1 MYITRHMEKPV
12 MELNEQYP
20 VLLLTG
26 PRQVG
31 KTTMLEHLIEV
42 EGKGRK
48 KVSLDDLTLRELA
61 KTDPKMF
68 FQLYQPPLLIDE
80 VQYAPELFP
89 YIKIMVDE
97 RHQPGDFWLT
107 GSQLFKMM
115 EGVQE
120 SLAGRVALLHLSPLS
135 QSEIMKRPPEPP
147 FSLELPLLSE
157 RQNGRQMLNTPK
169 VFQRIH
175 QGGMPALVTGTYSNA
190 SIFYSSYID
199 TYMER
204 DVRRLSNDIDSLKF
218 LRFLRSVAAR
228 TSQQVNYKGIA
239 DDAEIDQTTAKNWLH
254 VLEAL
259 GIIFLLEPYSNNV
272 LKRTVS
278 TPKLYFYDSG
288 IVCYLTRWSSP
299 ETAMEGAMSGA
310 LLENYTVAEIIKTYQ
325 NAGQEPFLYYYRDK
339 DAREIDLILER
350 DGKLFPIEIKKMA
363 SPPKKLTK
371 VFDLIDP
378 AHSDS
383 FNAFAYIRDDKD
395 VMKLVN
401 NFIKN
406 TTPKGAQQNDPFW
419 ERSEIALDTALIL
432 YLIHEAP
439 PEEQNFEMLIYMM
452 NFAEVREEDDQYRS
466 PLDMLFRVLEEE
478 QPNHVAVK
486 QYKAFKQAAGDICS
500 K

>member
-48 KVSLDDLTLRELA
+48 KASLDDLTLRELA

-147 FSLELPLLSE
+147 FSLELSLLSE
-157 RQNGRQMLNTPK
+157 RQNGRQMLNTPE
-169 VFQRIH
+169 VFQHIH

-190 SIFYSSYID
+190 PIFYSSYID

-371 VFDLIDP
+371 VFDLID
-378 AHSDS
+378 
-383 FNAFAYIRDDKD
+383 K
-395 VMKLVN
+395 
-401 NFIKN
+401 
-406 TTPKGAQQNDPFW
+406 
-419 ERSEIALDTALIL
+419 
-432 YLIHEAP
+432 
-439 PEEQNFEMLIYMM
+439 
-452 NFAEVREEDDQYRS
+452 S
-466 PLDMLFRVLEEE
+466 PLQRGTGAILCMADQLG
-478 QPNHVAVK
+478 
-486 QYKAFKQAAGDICS
+486 AFDQNNLIVPIS
-500 K
+500 LI

>member
-157 RQNGRQMLNTPK
+157 RQNGRQMLNTPE

-218 LRFLRSVAAR
+218 LRFLRSVATR

-325 NAGQEPFLYYYRDK
+325 NADQEPFLYYYRDK

-371 VFDLIDP
+371 VFDLID
-378 AHSDS
+378 
-383 FNAFAYIRDDKD
+383 K
-395 VMKLVN
+395 
-401 NFIKN
+401 
-406 TTPKGAQQNDPFW
+406 
-419 ERSEIALDTALIL
+419 
-432 YLIHEAP
+432 
-439 PEEQNFEMLIYMM
+439 
-452 NFAEVREEDDQYRS
+452 S
-466 PLDMLFRVLEEE
+466 PLQRGTGAILCMADQLG
-478 QPNHVAVK
+478 
-486 QYKAFKQAAGDICS
+486 AFDQNNLIVPIS
-500 K
+500 LI

>member
-120 SLAGRVALLHLSPLS
+120 SLAGRVALLHLSPRS
-135 QSEIMKRPPEPP
+135 PSEIMKRPPEPP

-157 RQNGRQMLNTPK
+157 RQNGRQMLNTPE

-371 VFDLIDP
+371 VFDLID
-378 AHSDS
+378 
-383 FNAFAYIRDDKD
+383 K
-395 VMKLVN
+395 
-401 NFIKN
+401 
-406 TTPKGAQQNDPFW
+406 
-419 ERSEIALDTALIL
+419 
-432 YLIHEAP
+432 
-439 PEEQNFEMLIYMM
+439 
-452 NFAEVREEDDQYRS
+452 S
-466 PLDMLFRVLEEE
+466 PLQRGTGAILCMADQLG
-478 QPNHVAVK
+478 
-486 QYKAFKQAAGDICS
+486 AFDQNNLIVPIS
-500 K
+500 LI

>member
-80 VQYAPELFP
+80 VQYALELFP

-157 RQNGRQMLNTPK
+157 RQNGRQMLNTPE

-371 VFDLIDP
+371 VFDLID
-378 AHSDS
+378 
-383 FNAFAYIRDDKD
+383 K
-395 VMKLVN
+395 
-401 NFIKN
+401 
-406 TTPKGAQQNDPFW
+406 
-419 ERSEIALDTALIL
+419 
-432 YLIHEAP
+432 
-439 PEEQNFEMLIYMM
+439 
-452 NFAEVREEDDQYRS
+452 S
-466 PLDMLFRVLEEE
+466 PLQRGTGAILCMADQLG
-478 QPNHVAVK
+478 
-486 QYKAFKQAAGDICS
+486 AFDQNNLIVPIS
-500 K
+500 LI

>member
-157 RQNGRQMLNTPK
+157 RQNGRQMLNTPE

-299 ETAMEGAMSGA
+299 ETAIEGAMSGA

-371 VFDLIDP
+371 VFDLID
-378 AHSDS
+378 
-383 FNAFAYIRDDKD
+383 K
-395 VMKLVN
+395 
-401 NFIKN
+401 
-406 TTPKGAQQNDPFW
+406 
-419 ERSEIALDTALIL
+419 
-432 YLIHEAP
+432 
-439 PEEQNFEMLIYMM
+439 
-452 NFAEVREEDDQYRS
+452 S
-466 PLDMLFRVLEEE
+466 PLQRGTGAILCMADQLG
-478 QPNHVAVK
+478 
-486 QYKAFKQAAGDICS
+486 AFDQNNLIVPIS
-500 K
+500 LI

>member
-107 GSQLFKMM
+107 GSQLSKMM

-157 RQNGRQMLNTPK
+157 RQNGRQMLNTPE

-371 VFDLIDP
+371 VFDLID
-378 AHSDS
+378 
-383 FNAFAYIRDDKD
+383 K
-395 VMKLVN
+395 
-401 NFIKN
+401 
-406 TTPKGAQQNDPFW
+406 
-419 ERSEIALDTALIL
+419 
-432 YLIHEAP
+432 
-439 PEEQNFEMLIYMM
+439 
-452 NFAEVREEDDQYRS
+452 S
-466 PLDMLFRVLEEE
+466 PLQRGTGAILCMADQLG
-478 QPNHVAVK
+478 
-486 QYKAFKQAAGDICS
+486 AFDQNNLIVPIS
-500 K
+500 LI

>member
-157 RQNGRQMLNTPK
+157 RQNGRQMLNTPE

-272 LKRTVS
+272 LNRTVS

-371 VFDLIDP
+371 VFDLID
-378 AHSDS
+378 
-383 FNAFAYIRDDKD
+383 K
-395 VMKLVN
+395 
-401 NFIKN
+401 
-406 TTPKGAQQNDPFW
+406 
-419 ERSEIALDTALIL
+419 
-432 YLIHEAP
+432 
-439 PEEQNFEMLIYMM
+439 
-452 NFAEVREEDDQYRS
+452 S
-466 PLDMLFRVLEEE
+466 PLQRGTGAILCMADQLG
-478 QPNHVAVK
+478 
-486 QYKAFKQAAGDICS
+486 AFDQNNLIVPIS
-500 K
+500 LI

>member
-120 SLAGRVALLHLSPLS
+120 SLAGRLALLHLSPLS

-157 RQNGRQMLNTPK
+157 RQNGRQMLNTPE

-228 TSQQVNYKGIA
+228 ASQQVNYKGIA

-325 NAGQEPFLYYYRDK
+325 NTGQEPFLYYYRDK

-371 VFDLIDP
+371 VFDLID
-378 AHSDS
+378 
-383 FNAFAYIRDDKD
+383 K
-395 VMKLVN
+395 
-401 NFIKN
+401 
-406 TTPKGAQQNDPFW
+406 
-419 ERSEIALDTALIL
+419 
-432 YLIHEAP
+432 
-439 PEEQNFEMLIYMM
+439 
-452 NFAEVREEDDQYRS
+452 S
-466 PLDMLFRVLEEE
+466 PLQRGTGAILCMADQLG
-478 QPNHVAVK
+478 
-486 QYKAFKQAAGDICS
+486 AFDQNNLIVPIS
-500 K
+500 LI

>member
-1 MYITRHMEKPV
+1 

-157 RQNGRQMLNTPK
+157 RQNGRQMLNTPE

-339 DAREIDLILER
+339 DAREIDLILEQ

-371 VFDLIDP
+371 VFDLID
-378 AHSDS
+378 
-383 FNAFAYIRDDKD
+383 K
-395 VMKLVN
+395 
-401 NFIKN
+401 
-406 TTPKGAQQNDPFW
+406 
-419 ERSEIALDTALIL
+419 
-432 YLIHEAP
+432 
-439 PEEQNFEMLIYMM
+439 
-452 NFAEVREEDDQYRS
+452 S
-466 PLDMLFRVLEEE
+466 PLQRGTGAILCMADQLG
-478 QPNHVAVK
+478 
-486 QYKAFKQAAGDICS
+486 AFDQNNLIVPIS
-500 K
+500 LI

>member
-147 FSLELPLLSE
+147 FSLELPLWSE
-157 RQNGRQMLNTPK
+157 RQNGRQMLNTPE
-169 VFQRIH
+169 VFQHIH

-371 VFDLIDP
+371 VFDLID
-378 AHSDS
+378 
-383 FNAFAYIRDDKD
+383 K
-395 VMKLVN
+395 
-401 NFIKN
+401 
-406 TTPKGAQQNDPFW
+406 
-419 ERSEIALDTALIL
+419 
-432 YLIHEAP
+432 
-439 PEEQNFEMLIYMM
+439 
-452 NFAEVREEDDQYRS
+452 S
-466 PLDMLFRVLEEE
+466 PLQRGTGAILCMADQL
-478 QPNHVAVK
+478 VAFDQNNLIVP
-486 QYKAFKQAAGDICS
+486 IS
-500 K
+500 LI

>member
-157 RQNGRQMLNTPK
+157 RQNGRQMLNTPE
-169 VFQRIH
+169 VFQHIH

-371 VFDLIDP
+371 VFDLID
-378 AHSDS
+378 
-383 FNAFAYIRDDKD
+383 K
-395 VMKLVN
+395 
-401 NFIKN
+401 
-406 TTPKGAQQNDPFW
+406 
-419 ERSEIALDTALIL
+419 
-432 YLIHEAP
+432 
-439 PEEQNFEMLIYMM
+439 
-452 NFAEVREEDDQYRS
+452 S
-466 PLDMLFRVLEEE
+466 PLQRGTGAILCMADRLG
-478 QPNHVAVK
+478 
-486 QYKAFKQAAGDICS
+486 AFDQNNLIVPIS
-500 K
+500 LI

>member
-31 KTTMLEHLIEV
+31 ETTMLEHLIEV

-157 RQNGRQMLNTPK
+157 RQNGRQVLNTPE
-169 VFQRIH
+169 VFPRIH

-272 LKRTVS
+272 LKRPVS

-371 VFDLIDP
+371 VFDLID
-378 AHSDS
+378 
-383 FNAFAYIRDDKD
+383 K
-395 VMKLVN
+395 
-401 NFIKN
+401 
-406 TTPKGAQQNDPFW
+406 
-419 ERSEIALDTALIL
+419 
-432 YLIHEAP
+432 
-439 PEEQNFEMLIYMM
+439 
-452 NFAEVREEDDQYRS
+452 S
-466 PLDMLFRVLEEE
+466 PLQRGTGAILCMADQLG
-478 QPNHVAVK
+478 
-486 QYKAFKQAAGDICS
+486 AFDQNNLIVPIS
-500 K
+500 LI

>member
-42 EGKGRK
+42 EDKGRK

-157 RQNGRQMLNTPK
+157 RQNGRQMLNTPE
-169 VFQRIH
+169 VFQHIH

-371 VFDLIDP
+371 VFDLID
-378 AHSDS
+378 
-383 FNAFAYIRDDKD
+383 K
-395 VMKLVN
+395 
-401 NFIKN
+401 
-406 TTPKGAQQNDPFW
+406 
-419 ERSEIALDTALIL
+419 
-432 YLIHEAP
+432 
-439 PEEQNFEMLIYMM
+439 
-452 NFAEVREEDDQYRS
+452 S
-466 PLDMLFRVLEEE
+466 PLQRGTGAILCMADQLG
-478 QPNHVAVK
+478 
-486 QYKAFKQAAGDICS
+486 AFDQNNLIVPIS
-500 K
+500 LI

>member
-1 MYITRHMEKPV
+1 MEKPV

-68 FQLYQPPLLIDE
+68 FQLYQSPLLIDE

-157 RQNGRQMLNTPK
+157 RQNGRQMLNTPE
-169 VFQRIH
+169 VFQHIH

-371 VFDLIDP
+371 VFDLID
-378 AHSDS
+378 
-383 FNAFAYIRDDKD
+383 K
-395 VMKLVN
+395 
-401 NFIKN
+401 
-406 TTPKGAQQNDPFW
+406 
-419 ERSEIALDTALIL
+419 
-432 YLIHEAP
+432 
-439 PEEQNFEMLIYMM
+439 
-452 NFAEVREEDDQYRS
+452 S
-466 PLDMLFRVLEEE
+466 PLQRGTGAILCMADQLG
-478 QPNHVAVK
+478 
-486 QYKAFKQAAGDICS
+486 AFDQNNLIVPIS
-500 K
+500 LI

>member
-157 RQNGRQMLNTPK
+157 RQNGRQMLNTPE

-204 DVRRLSNDIDSLKF
+204 DVRRMSNDIDSLKF

-371 VFDLIDP
+371 VFDLID
-378 AHSDS
+378 
-383 FNAFAYIRDDKD
+383 K
-395 VMKLVN
+395 
-401 NFIKN
+401 
-406 TTPKGAQQNDPFW
+406 
-419 ERSEIALDTALIL
+419 
-432 YLIHEAP
+432 
-439 PEEQNFEMLIYMM
+439 
-452 NFAEVREEDDQYRS
+452 S
-466 PLDMLFRVLEEE
+466 PLQRGTGAILCMADQLG
-478 QPNHVAVK
+478 
-486 QYKAFKQAAGDICS
+486 AFDQNNLIVPIS
-500 K
+500 LI

>member
-115 EGVQE
+115 KGVQE

-157 RQNGRQMLNTPK
+157 RQNGRQMLNTPE

-363 SPPKKLTK
+363 SPPKKLAK
-371 VFDLIDP
+371 VFDLID
-378 AHSDS
+378 
-383 FNAFAYIRDDKD
+383 K
-395 VMKLVN
+395 
-401 NFIKN
+401 
-406 TTPKGAQQNDPFW
+406 
-419 ERSEIALDTALIL
+419 
-432 YLIHEAP
+432 
-439 PEEQNFEMLIYMM
+439 
-452 NFAEVREEDDQYRS
+452 S
-466 PLDMLFRVLEEE
+466 PLQRGTGAILCMADQLG
-478 QPNHVAVK
+478 
-486 QYKAFKQAAGDICS
+486 AFDQNNLIVPIS
-500 K
+500 LI

>member
-157 RQNGRQMLNTPK
+157 RQNGRQMLNTPE

-278 TPKLYFYDSG
+278 TPKLHFYDSG

-371 VFDLIDP
+371 VFDLID
-378 AHSDS
+378 
-383 FNAFAYIRDDKD
+383 K
-395 VMKLVN
+395 
-401 NFIKN
+401 
-406 TTPKGAQQNDPFW
+406 
-419 ERSEIALDTALIL
+419 
-432 YLIHEAP
+432 
-439 PEEQNFEMLIYMM
+439 
-452 NFAEVREEDDQYRS
+452 S
-466 PLDMLFRVLEEE
+466 PLQRGTGAILCMADQLG
-478 QPNHVAVK
+478 
-486 QYKAFKQAAGDICS
+486 AFDQNNLIVPIS
-500 K
+500 LI

>member
-12 MELNEQYP
+12 MEVSKMFP

-157 RQNGRQMLNTPK
+157 RQNGRQMLNTPE

-239 DDAEIDQTTAKNWLH
+239 DDAEIDQTTVKNWLH

-371 VFDLIDP
+371 VFDLID
-378 AHSDS
+378 
-383 FNAFAYIRDDKD
+383 K
-395 VMKLVN
+395 
-401 NFIKN
+401 
-406 TTPKGAQQNDPFW
+406 
-419 ERSEIALDTALIL
+419 
-432 YLIHEAP
+432 
-439 PEEQNFEMLIYMM
+439 
-452 NFAEVREEDDQYRS
+452 S
-466 PLDMLFRVLEEE
+466 PLQRGTGAILCMADQLG
-478 QPNHVAVK
+478 
-486 QYKAFKQAAGDICS
+486 AFDQNNLIVPIS
-500 K
+500 LI

>member
-157 RQNGRQMLNTPK
+157 RQNGRQMLNTPE

-288 IVCYLTRWSSP
+288 IVCYLTRWISP

-371 VFDLIDP
+371 VFDLID
-378 AHSDS
+378 
-383 FNAFAYIRDDKD
+383 K
-395 VMKLVN
+395 
-401 NFIKN
+401 
-406 TTPKGAQQNDPFW
+406 
-419 ERSEIALDTALIL
+419 
-432 YLIHEAP
+432 
-439 PEEQNFEMLIYMM
+439 
-452 NFAEVREEDDQYRS
+452 S
-466 PLDMLFRVLEEE
+466 PLQRGTGAILCMADQLG
-478 QPNHVAVK
+478 
-486 QYKAFKQAAGDICS
+486 AFDQNNLIVPIS
-500 K
+500 LI

>member
-157 RQNGRQMLNTPK
+157 RQNGRQMLNTPE

-339 DAREIDLILER
+339 DAREIDLILEK

-371 VFDLIDP
+371 VFDLID
-378 AHSDS
+378 
-383 FNAFAYIRDDKD
+383 K
-395 VMKLVN
+395 
-401 NFIKN
+401 
-406 TTPKGAQQNDPFW
+406 
-419 ERSEIALDTALIL
+419 
-432 YLIHEAP
+432 
-439 PEEQNFEMLIYMM
+439 
-452 NFAEVREEDDQYRS
+452 S
-466 PLDMLFRVLEEE
+466 PLQRGTGAILCMADQLG
-478 QPNHVAVK
+478 
-486 QYKAFKQAAGDICS
+486 AFDQNNLIVPIS
-500 K
+500 LI

>member
-175 QGGMPALVTGTYSNA
+175 QGGMPVLVTGTYSNA

-371 VFDLIDP
+371 VFDLID
-378 AHSDS
+378 
-383 FNAFAYIRDDKD
+383 K
-395 VMKLVN
+395 
-401 NFIKN
+401 
-406 TTPKGAQQNDPFW
+406 
-419 ERSEIALDTALIL
+419 
-432 YLIHEAP
+432 
-439 PEEQNFEMLIYMM
+439 
-452 NFAEVREEDDQYRS
+452 S
-466 PLDMLFRVLEEE
+466 PLQRGTGAILCMADQLG
-478 QPNHVAVK
+478 
-486 QYKAFKQAAGDICS
+486 AFDQNNLIVPIS
-500 K
+500 LI

>member
-157 RQNGRQMLNTPK
+157 RQNGRQMLNTPE

-259 GIIFLLEPYSNNV
+259 GIIFLMEPYSNNV

-371 VFDLIDP
+371 VFDLID
-378 AHSDS
+378 
-383 FNAFAYIRDDKD
+383 K
-395 VMKLVN
+395 
-401 NFIKN
+401 
-406 TTPKGAQQNDPFW
+406 
-419 ERSEIALDTALIL
+419 
-432 YLIHEAP
+432 
-439 PEEQNFEMLIYMM
+439 
-452 NFAEVREEDDQYRS
+452 S
-466 PLDMLFRVLEEE
+466 PLQRGTGAILCMADQLG
-478 QPNHVAVK
+478 
-486 QYKAFKQAAGDICS
+486 AFDQNNLIVPIS
-500 K
+500 LI

>member
-157 RQNGRQMLNTPK
+157 RQNGRQMLNTPE

-218 LRFLRSVAAR
+218 LRFLRSVAR

-371 VFDLIDP
+371 VFDLID
-378 AHSDS
+378 
-383 FNAFAYIRDDKD
+383 K
-395 VMKLVN
+395 
-401 NFIKN
+401 
-406 TTPKGAQQNDPFW
+406 
-419 ERSEIALDTALIL
+419 
-432 YLIHEAP
+432 
-439 PEEQNFEMLIYMM
+439 
-452 NFAEVREEDDQYRS
+452 S
-466 PLDMLFRVLEEE
+466 PLQRGTGAILCMADQLG
-478 QPNHVAVK
+478 
-486 QYKAFKQAAGDICS
+486 AFDQNNLIVPIS
-500 K
+500 LI

>member
-120 SLAGRVALLHLSPLS
+120 SLAGRLALLHLSPLS

-157 RQNGRQMLNTPK
+157 RQNGRQMLNTPE

-371 VFDLIDP
+371 VFDLID
-378 AHSDS
+378 
-383 FNAFAYIRDDKD
+383 K
-395 VMKLVN
+395 
-401 NFIKN
+401 
-406 TTPKGAQQNDPFW
+406 
-419 ERSEIALDTALIL
+419 
-432 YLIHEAP
+432 
-439 PEEQNFEMLIYMM
+439 
-452 NFAEVREEDDQYRS
+452 S
-466 PLDMLFRVLEEE
+466 PLQRGTGAILCMADQLG
-478 QPNHVAVK
+478 
-486 QYKAFKQAAGDICS
+486 AFDQNNLIVPIS
-500 K
+500 LI

>member
-299 ETAMEGAMSGA
+299 ETVMEGAMSGA

-371 VFDLIDP
+371 VFDLID
-378 AHSDS
+378 
-383 FNAFAYIRDDKD
+383 K
-395 VMKLVN
+395 
-401 NFIKN
+401 
-406 TTPKGAQQNDPFW
+406 
-419 ERSEIALDTALIL
+419 
-432 YLIHEAP
+432 
-439 PEEQNFEMLIYMM
+439 
-452 NFAEVREEDDQYRS
+452 S
-466 PLDMLFRVLEEE
+466 PLQRGTGAILCMADQLG
-478 QPNHVAVK
+478 
-486 QYKAFKQAAGDICS
+486 AFDQNNLIVPIS
-500 K
+500 LI

>member
-157 RQNGRQMLNTPK
+157 RQNGRQMLNTPE

-204 DVRRLSNDIDSLKF
+204 DVRRLSNDIGSLKF

-371 VFDLIDP
+371 VFDLID
-378 AHSDS
+378 
-383 FNAFAYIRDDKD
+383 K
-395 VMKLVN
+395 
-401 NFIKN
+401 
-406 TTPKGAQQNDPFW
+406 
-419 ERSEIALDTALIL
+419 
-432 YLIHEAP
+432 
-439 PEEQNFEMLIYMM
+439 
-452 NFAEVREEDDQYRS
+452 S
-466 PLDMLFRVLEEE
+466 PLQRGTGAILCMADQLG
-478 QPNHVAVK
+478 
-486 QYKAFKQAAGDICS
+486 AFDQNNLIVPIS
-500 K
+500 LI

>member
-157 RQNGRQMLNTPK
+157 RQNGRQMLNTPE
-169 VFQRIH
+169 VFQHIH

-350 DGKLFPIEIKKMA
+350 DGKLFPFEIKKMA

-371 VFDLIDP
+371 VFDLID
-378 AHSDS
+378 
-383 FNAFAYIRDDKD
+383 K
-395 VMKLVN
+395 
-401 NFIKN
+401 
-406 TTPKGAQQNDPFW
+406 
-419 ERSEIALDTALIL
+419 
-432 YLIHEAP
+432 
-439 PEEQNFEMLIYMM
+439 
-452 NFAEVREEDDQYRS
+452 S
-466 PLDMLFRVLEEE
+466 PLQRGTGAILCMADQLG
-478 QPNHVAVK
+478 
-486 QYKAFKQAAGDICS
+486 AFDQNNLIVPIS
-500 K
+500 LI

>member
-115 EGVQE
+115 KCVQE

-157 RQNGRQMLNTPK
+157 RQNGRQMLNTPE
-169 VFQRIH
+169 VFQHIH

-371 VFDLIDP
+371 VFDLID
-378 AHSDS
+378 
-383 FNAFAYIRDDKD
+383 K
-395 VMKLVN
+395 
-401 NFIKN
+401 
-406 TTPKGAQQNDPFW
+406 
-419 ERSEIALDTALIL
+419 
-432 YLIHEAP
+432 
-439 PEEQNFEMLIYMM
+439 
-452 NFAEVREEDDQYRS
+452 S
-466 PLDMLFRVLEEE
+466 PLQRGTGAILCMADQLG
-478 QPNHVAVK
+478 
-486 QYKAFKQAAGDICS
+486 AFDQNNLIVPIS
-500 K
+500 LI

>member
-135 QSEIMKRPPEPP
+135 QSEIMKRPPESP

-157 RQNGRQMLNTPK
+157 RQNGRQMLNTPE

-371 VFDLIDP
+371 VFDLID
-378 AHSDS
+378 
-383 FNAFAYIRDDKD
+383 K
-395 VMKLVN
+395 
-401 NFIKN
+401 
-406 TTPKGAQQNDPFW
+406 
-419 ERSEIALDTALIL
+419 
-432 YLIHEAP
+432 
-439 PEEQNFEMLIYMM
+439 
-452 NFAEVREEDDQYRS
+452 S
-466 PLDMLFRVLEEE
+466 PLQRGTGAILCMADQLG
-478 QPNHVAVK
+478 
-486 QYKAFKQAAGDICS
+486 AFDQNNLIMPIS
-500 K
+500 LI

>member
-175 QGGMPALVTGTYSNA
+175 QGVMPALVTGTYSNA

-371 VFDLIDP
+371 VFDLID
-378 AHSDS
+378 
-383 FNAFAYIRDDKD
+383 K
-395 VMKLVN
+395 
-401 NFIKN
+401 
-406 TTPKGAQQNDPFW
+406 
-419 ERSEIALDTALIL
+419 
-432 YLIHEAP
+432 
-439 PEEQNFEMLIYMM
+439 
-452 NFAEVREEDDQYRS
+452 S
-466 PLDMLFRVLEEE
+466 PLQRGTGAILCMADQLG
-478 QPNHVAVK
+478 
-486 QYKAFKQAAGDICS
+486 AFDQNNLIVPIS
-500 K
+500 LI

>member
-157 RQNGRQMLNTPK
+157 RQNERQMLNTPE

-371 VFDLIDP
+371 VFDLID
-378 AHSDS
+378 
-383 FNAFAYIRDDKD
+383 K
-395 VMKLVN
+395 
-401 NFIKN
+401 
-406 TTPKGAQQNDPFW
+406 
-419 ERSEIALDTALIL
+419 
-432 YLIHEAP
+432 
-439 PEEQNFEMLIYMM
+439 
-452 NFAEVREEDDQYRS
+452 S
-466 PLDMLFRVLEEE
+466 PLQRGTGAILCMADQLG
-478 QPNHVAVK
+478 
-486 QYKAFKQAAGDICS
+486 AFDQNNLIVPIS
-500 K
+500 LI